1 MIGSESVEIQIEP
14 ADDQKT
20 TALKIRQSV
29 VAAVSADE
37 SLQALLERSMVAV
50 DGLYLMNMNEEVPIT
65 DNSEIAII
73 PPVSGG

>member
-1 MIGSESVEIQIEP
+1 M
-14 ADDQKT
+14 
-20 TALKIRQSV
+20 
-29 VAAVSADE
+29 SADE